1 MKKWE
6 INNIITSSLT
16 RWKNFNKFSAKTN
29 YFLKQNRISNTKIIY
44 ALREK
49 ILKNIYSVWAYPF
62 SVTLELG

>member
-6 INNIITSSLT
+6 INNIITSSFT
-16 RWKNFNKFSAKTN
+16 KWKNLNKFSAKTN
-29 YFLKQNRISNTKIIY
+29 HFLKQNRISNTKIIY

-49 ILKNIYSVWAYPF
+49 ILKNIYVWAYPF